1 MLVKGIVPRGYCKGV
16 VRAIEIAKKQVHQ
29 TTPVYIL
36 GMIVHNQYIVNALED
51 LGIQTIDIK
60 GKTRLELLDEI
71 NEGKVIITAHG
82 ASQKVFDKAKE
93 KGLEVIDASCLD
105 VIKTHDLIQDKLNE
119 GYEILYIGKKGHPE
133 AEGAISIDEKRIHLI
148 TNIDDL
154 KTIDPT
160 K

>member
-1 MLVKGIVPRGYCKGV
+1 MFLF
-16 VRAIEIAKKQVHQ
+16 QF
-29 TTPVYIL
+29 L
-36 GMIVHNQYIVNALED
+36 
-51 LGIQTIDIK
+51 
-60 GKTRLELLDEI
+60 
-71 NEGKVIITAHG
+71 
-82 ASQKVFDKAKE
+82 QKVKFLLLFRINHKHHKAKE

-160 K
+160 KKYVMTNQTRGINYFKTFFFRFIKYFLTCSMSSNNDFSFIDFI